1 MGDTNLEQKTNQLYK
16 VMLVAGIVTVAFNLR
31 PAITSV
37 GPLMGII
44 RDDIGLSNWNVAL
57 LTSLPLIAFA
67 IMSPIIP
74 KFGYRYTNEKALL
87 YGLFILLF
95 GIGLRSI
102 SNIFLLFLGTFI
114 IGVGIAVCNV
124 LLPGVIKEKF
134 PFRVGI
140 MSVIYF
146 TNIGVFVVTVVEI
159 VL

>member
-1 MGDTNLEQKTNQLYK
+1 MKKGARFMGETNLEQKTNQLYK
-16 VMLVAGIVTVAFNLR
+16 VILVAGIVTVAFNLR

-87 YGLFILLF
+87 YGLFK
-95 GIGLRSI
+95 IGRASCRERVYI
-102 SNIFLLFLGTFI
+102 SVLG
-114 IGVGIAVCNV
+114 
-124 LLPGVIKEKF
+124 
-134 PFRVGI
+134 
-140 MSVIYF
+140 
-146 TNIGVFVVTVVEI
+146 
-159 VL
+159 